1 MNLNL
6 TRKALVSMNPE
17 LIHPEAHDLS
27 THPKLKRRRKLGQ
40 QSLATKL
47 IFFLLYTMV
56 FSCFPAAMRAQQ
68 RWTETQANEWYAK
81 QPWLVGADYL
91 PSNASNQFEMW
102 QASTFDAATNDR
114 ELGYAE
120 SIGMNTVRVFLHD
133 LLWEQDQ
140 QGLVKRM
147 DAFLSIAQK
156 HHIRPIFVLFDSCGD
171 PYPKLGPQDPP
182 IPGVHNS
189 RWLQSPGTT
198 GLADPAQAPRLEAFV
213 KGVVGAFATDQRV
226 FAWDLWNEPDNVSD
240 DSVRKGDPKNKD
252 ELILALLPQVY
263 RWARSQKP
271 IQPLTSGVWR
281 GDGSKP
287 LTLSPVAQVQVD
299 ESDIISFHNY
309 SWPENFEARVKD
321 FERFHRPLLCTEYMA
336 RPLGSTFDTILPIAK
351 KYNVGMINWGLVAGR
366 TQTYYPWES
375 TEHPYVHGDPPIW
388 FHDVFYPDGKPYRQR
403 EVDIIRSLTGR
414 GE

>member
-1 MNLNL
+1 MNSEL
-6 TRKALVSMNPE
+6 TNPKA
-17 LIHPEAHDLS
+17 HPKAHDLS
-27 THPKLKRRRKLGQ
+27 ARPRLNRNRRLGQ
-40 QSLATKL
+40 LSLATKPIVCL
-47 IFFLLYTMV
+47 LCAMAFL
-56 FSCFPAAMRAQQ
+56 CFPAAMHAQQ
-68 RWTETQANEWYAK
+68 RWSETQAKEWYAK

-91 PSNASNQFEMW
+91 PSNASNQLEMW

-114 ELGYAE
+114 ELGRAE

-133 LLWEQDQ
+133 LLWEQDP
-140 QGLVKRM
+140 QGFVKRI
-147 DAFLSIAQK
+147 DAFLGIAAK

-171 PYPKLGPQDPP
+171 AYPKLGPQDPP
-182 IPGVHNS
+182 IAGVHNS

-198 GLADPAQAPRLEAFV
+198 GLTDPARTPRLAAYV
-213 KGVVGAFATDQRV
+213 KGVVGAFTTDERIL
-226 FAWDLWNEPDNVSD
+226 AWDLWNEPDNVSD

-263 RWARSQKP
+263 QWARGEKP
-271 IQPLTSGVWR
+271 MQPLTSGVWR

-287 LTLSPVAQVQVD
+287 LTLSSVAQVQVE
-299 ESDIISFHNY
+299 ESDILSFHNY

-375 TEHPYVHGDPPIW
+375 TEHPYVHSDPPIW
-388 FHDVFYPDGKPYRQR
+388 FHDIFYPDGKPYRQR

-414 GE
+414 GD